1 MEEARITGGKK
12 MNAAQVIES
21 FKKEFPG
28 IEISAVEQGAGKHKK
43 TQAWATVA
51 VKDFKNAVKHLFSLQ
66 EYPHFSVS
74 SGSDSGKEIEI
85 INHFVLNYGERNAQV
100 PVHIKVRLQKENP
113 VMDSIT
119 DLFPGA
125 IISEQEKMEM
135 LGIKISGVPKKRVF
149 TDESMPA
156 GIYPWRKDEK
166 GPEKIARNIHEG
178 GKK

>member
-1 MEEARITGGKK
+1 
-12 MNAAQVIES
+12 MNAEQVIES
-21 FKKEFPG
+21 FKKEFSG
-28 IEISAVEQGAGKHKK
+28 IEISAVEQGKGKHKK
-43 TQAWATVA
+43 TQVWAVIA
-51 VKDFKNAVKHLFSLQ
+51 PKDFKNAVKHLFTLQ

-74 SGSDSGKEIEI
+74 SGSDIGKEIEI
-85 INHFVLNYGERNAQV
+85 INHFVLNYGERGGQTPFNL
-100 PVHIKVRLQKENP
+100 KVRLPKENP

-135 LGIKISGVPKKRVF
+135 LGIKIEGIPKKRVF

-156 GIYPWRKDEK
+156 GIYPWRKDDK
-166 GPEKIARNIHEG
+166 GVEKIARNLHEG